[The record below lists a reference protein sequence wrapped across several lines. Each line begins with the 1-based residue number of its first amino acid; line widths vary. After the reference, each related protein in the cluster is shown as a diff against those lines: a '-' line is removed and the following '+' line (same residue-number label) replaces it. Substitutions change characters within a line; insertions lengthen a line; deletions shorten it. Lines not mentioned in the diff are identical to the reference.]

1 MYSVILCILLSM
13 TIFST
18 QTLQKQI
25 PTVWWGQTSNKLTL
39 FVSMPS
45 ITMEEVKF
53 TENNVHLSAKDKQG
67 ENVEFNFDFLRPITP
82 EECSYTSSGIG
93 LKLNIQKKTKPCWK
107 RLTKEDKKINFLMKN
122 KNLGDAN
129 DCEAAKTIWL
139 WDYMFYI
146 RKINEKKKNRITI
159 HSKSDD
165 LTDKL
170 PKHMDKTQRKNNRTT
185 KTDAYLTNLVE
196 ELKTMHSNFT
206 LYDMY
211 YMKV

>member
-13 TIFST
+13 SIFGT
-18 QTLQKQI
+18 PALQKQI

-45 ITMEEVKF
+45 ITMEQVKF

-82 EECSYTSSGIG
+82 EGCSYTSSSIG
-93 LKLNIQKKTKPCWK
+93 LKLNIQKKTKEPCWK

-129 DCEAAKTIWL
+129 DCEEAKSIWL
-139 WDYMFYI
+139 WDYI
-146 RKINEKKKNRITI
+146 KINEKKKNGITI
-159 HSKSDD
+159 DSKSDD

-185 KTDAYLTNLVE
+185 KTDAYITNLVE
-196 ELKTMHSNFT
+196 ELKTIHSNFT
-206 LYDMY
+206 VYEY
-211 YMKV
+211 